1 MCRRS
6 RERELL
12 GLWLVISPCRFSN
25 DEKTIGRRRLMYGA
39 CTVRFA
45 VHEYNYIFYTDSV
58 FSPCPPTRPL
68 LRRIDLILMLWPI
81 CFVAAT
87 RQGPHLKPR
96 EFKRSAE
103 TVAKAVRLKRV
114 TTSLQGPLKRTM
126 GDKGGRQIDDE
137 ATERQIQQPYWETT
151 PPDTHVVD
159 QLVSGLG
166 R

>member
-1 MCRRS
+1 MYCLS

-12 GLWLVISPCRFSN
+12 GLWLVISPSRFSN
-25 DEKTIGRRRLMYGA
+25 DTKTISRRRLMCGA
-39 CTVRFA
+39 YTVHFA
-45 VHEYNYIFYTDSV
+45 VHQGNCPFYTDSV

-68 LRRIDLILMLWPI
+68 LRRIDLILILWPI
-81 CFVAAT
+81 FFVAAT
-87 RQGPHLKPR
+87 RQEPHLKPR

-151 PPDTHVVD
+151 PPNTHVVD